1 MILVFH
7 SFPRSTATQKVRL
20 CQHHKGVRF
29 DDDRLV
35 DLLQFQQLDPAYLA
49 LNPNGQVPTLV
60 VDGRP
65 ITESSIINEFL
76 EDSFPERTLMPRDP
90 AARAELRMWTKYIDT
105 GPTVQIA
112 TPTYK
117 AWVVPGVAAHPDRA
131 GLLARVAAVPEAG
144 TRARWRRTVHDSF
157 TAEDLADAWQAITVM
172 LTRMERRLAA
182 GPWLC
187 GEHYSLAD
195 VETTPIVVRIGHLGR
210 AEMLAA
216 FPRVSEWFARV
227 QQLPNFAPT
236 YAFLA
241 AM

>member
-35 DLLQFQQLDPAYLA
+35 DLLRFQQLDPAYLA
-49 LNPNGQVPTLV
+49 LNPSGLVPTLV

-65 ITESSIINEFL
+65 ICESSIINEFL
-76 EDSFPERTLMPRDP
+76 EDCFPERTLVPRDP
-90 AARAELRMWTKYIDT
+90 RVRAEMRMWTKYIDT

-117 AWVVPGVAAHPDRA
+117 AWVAPGVAAHPDRA
-131 GLLARVAAVPEAG
+131 GLLALVASVPEASS
-144 TRARWRRTVHDSF
+144 RARWQRTVHDSF
-157 TAEDLADAWQAITVM
+157 SDEDITSAWQAITVM
-172 LTRMERRLAA
+172 LTRMEHRLAA
-182 GPWLC
+182 GPWLF
-187 GEHYSLAD
+187 GETYSLAD
-195 VETTPIVVRIGHLGR
+195 VETTPLVVRIGHLGR
-210 AEMLAA
+210 AELLAG

-241 AM
+241 DM